1 MNALKYLNLLFLLTL
16 LVSTQT
22 FAESYFSLGVGQIK
36 VDTDG
41 GATKPFVA
49 DFRIGYEFDVHQ
61 FEVAIMS
68 SVKDDSLNSLT
79 VDVPLVSSVFYRYSP
94 YQAGS
99 IKTHLILGYSQVDVD
114 STFPSAPD
122 ASEQFTGGSYGIGF
136 EESFNSIRNL
146 KIKVELMQLYRGDQ
160 LNINLF
166 SLGLRYVF

>member
-79 VDVPLVSSVFYRYSP
+79 VDV
-94 YQAGS
+94 GS